1 MTDQNKPLLSADKRK
16 ALYDKLRDVW
26 NLGENVVIG
35 WRSAATGVEILFL
48 TSTGM
53 TRVGRDEPGML
64 ERNRHIREP
73 EKFEALIAK
82 GCQSVVLQLP
92 FAVAEDKATIEE
104 MNAILRYYTVTHS
117 QCRAVG
123 LFDIVNFSLYSAF
136 EQITQINV
144 LAHHINQAAAHVGA
158 VGLPIDV
165 TASTTGDGFY
175 IWNRKEGLAED
186 LALFYATSLAL
197 IYNQRAR
204 EENPHETIPILRCC
218 LDFGDH
224 YEYYQASGTKPDP
237 RGFIVGDVTIRLARL
252 ISKALP
258 RQFIVGSYI
267 QEIAKQGAQEPEA
280 TAISRIDTPSFVNFA
295 SSNSKIFLGS
305 AFAISTVER
314 IGARLTGDQISE
326 NEHTINKYEMT
337 DKHGLSHRCF
347 NANFDLTDATGRK
360 VSVGLPN
367 DDLER
372 FDVDH
377 VKRESI
383 RLKVV

>member
-1 MTDQNKPLLSADKRK
+1 MTEQKKPSLSAGNRK
-16 ALYDKLRDVW
+16 ELYDKLRGVW
-26 NLGENVVIG
+26 NLGENVVVG
-35 WRSAATGVEILFL
+35 WRPAADGVEILYL
-48 TSTGM
+48 SAIGM
-53 TRVGRDEPGML
+53 TRIGRDEPEML
-64 ERNRHIREP
+64 ERNRHIRSA
-73 EKFEALIAK
+73 EKFDRLVGK
-82 GCQSVVLQLP
+82 GCRTVILP
-92 FAVAEDKATIEE
+92 LTFGIAEDDATIDE

-144 LAHHINQAAAHVGA
+144 LAHHINQAAAHVES

-175 IWNRKEGLAED
+175 IWNRKEGLAAD
-186 LALFYATSLAL
+186 LALLYATGLTL
-197 IYNQRAR
+197 IYNRRAR

-258 RQFIVGSYI
+258 RQLIVGSYI
-267 QEIAKQGAQEPEA
+267 REIANQGGRSPEA
-280 TAISRIDTPSFVNFA
+280 AVSRIDTPAFMNFA
-295 SSNSKIFLGS
+295 AGNGKVLHGS
-305 AFAISTVER
+305 AFGETTVRR
-314 IGARLTGDQISE
+314 IDMRLTGDRVSNSE
-326 NEHTINKYEMT
+326 YTINKYEIT

-347 NANFDLTDATGRK
+347 NAIFDLTDSAEHTF
-360 VSVGLPN
+360 SAGLPN
-367 DDLER
+367 DDLDR

-377 VKRESI
+377 VKQESI